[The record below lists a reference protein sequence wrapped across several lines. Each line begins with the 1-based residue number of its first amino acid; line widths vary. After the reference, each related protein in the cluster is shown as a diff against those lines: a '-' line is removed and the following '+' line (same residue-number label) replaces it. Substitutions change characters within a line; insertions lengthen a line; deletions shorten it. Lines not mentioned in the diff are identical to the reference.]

1 MREKE
6 ARKREKLG
14 GERERERERR
24 GEKSRRMREK
34 ITLS

>member
-14 GERERERERR
+14 GERERERR